1 MSSSGDESAAS
12 PSPLKSAQLPG
23 EALDVDSSERPNTAI
38 RSQSV
43 SANFATGGDGGFGKK
58 QEGSK
63 GKANERAGENDT
75 L

>member
-23 EALDVDSSERPNTAI
+23 ETMDVDSSERPNTAI

-43 SANFATGGDGGFGKK
+43 SANFATGGDGIFGKN
-58 QEGSK
+58 QEGGK
-63 GKANERAGENDT
+63 GKAKERSGENDT
-75 L
+75 P